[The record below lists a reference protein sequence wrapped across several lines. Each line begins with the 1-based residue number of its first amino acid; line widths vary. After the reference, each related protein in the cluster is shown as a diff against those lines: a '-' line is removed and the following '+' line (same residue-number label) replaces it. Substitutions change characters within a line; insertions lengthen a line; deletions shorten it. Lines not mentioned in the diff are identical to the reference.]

1 MSAPFRST
9 ATPPMREPTVHN
21 PLIGNRAALDAAWA
35 RDGYWFF
42 RDVVDPAALAR
53 LRASYLKYLGEDGVI
68 DRGRTDAAAWNGA
81 SLDHMKVGAPR
92 VVNATVE
99 DPLVASNPR
108 AAFLADPAIHTL
120 FRDLIGDEPFW
131 VPITEYRAEKPNR
144 DRAVSRF
151 SYIHCDCVTN
161 PGIPF
166 IVCWLPVVTIDEEMG
181 GLAVAEG
188 MHVPLENDFPR
199 VAEGI
204 PLESIPVD
212 TWRRTVYQPGDL
224 LMFDGNLPHSGLANY
239 SSRYF
244 RLSLDLR
251 VVRAS
256 DNVPT
261 LGTITAMVGDT
272 VTVRRDDGA
281 LRSFR
286 LDADTRCRDYSGVK
300 KISYTELPDNLP
312 VGTAVIVAAENG
324 LAKMVRPPR

>member
-1 MSAPFRST
+1 MNAPFPST
-9 ATPPMREPTVHN
+9 ATPPMLELTVHN
-21 PLIGNRAALDAAWA
+21 PLIGNRAALDAAWE

-42 RDVVDPAALAR
+42 RDVVDQGALAR
-53 LRASYLKYLGEDGVI
+53 LRARYLKYLGEDGVI
-68 DRGRTDAAAWNGA
+68 DRGRTDAAVWNGA
-81 SLDHMKVGAPR
+81 SLEHMKVGAAR

-108 AAFLADPAIHTL
+108 QDFLADPAIHAL

-131 VPITEYRAEKPNR
+131 VPITEYRTEKPNR
-144 DRAVSRF
+144 DRIGSRF

-188 MHVPLENDFPR
+188 LHRPRENDFPR

-204 PLESIPVD
+204 PLESIPAE

-224 LMFDGNLPHSGLANY
+224 LMFHGNLPHSGLANY
-239 SSRYF
+239 SSSHF

-261 LGTITAMVGDT
+261 LGTIAAIGSDT
-272 VTVRRDDGA
+272 VTVRTDDGA

-286 LDADTRCRDYSGVK
+286 LDVDTRCRDYLGVK
-300 KISYTELPDNLP
+300 KIPYTELQANMP
-312 VGTAVIVAAENG
+312 VGSAVIVAAEDG

>member
-1 MSAPFRST
+1 MNAPFHSIG
-9 ATPPMREPTVHN
+9 TPPMRELTVHN
-21 PLIGNRAALDAAWA
+21 SLLGNRAALDEAWT

-42 RDVVDPAALAR
+42 RGIVDTGALSR
-53 LRASYLKYLGEDGVI
+53 LRACYLRYLGEDGVI
-68 DRGRTDAAAWNGA
+68 DLERSDAAVWNGA
-81 SLDHMKVGAPR
+81 SLEDMKVGAPR
-92 VVNATVE
+92 VVNERAQ
-99 DPLVASNPR
+99 DPLAASNPCR
-108 AAFLADPAIHTL
+108 DFLADPAIHAL
-120 FRDLIGDEPFW
+120 FRDLLGDEPFW

-144 DRAVSRF
+144 DRMPSRF

-188 MHVPLENDFPR
+188 LHRPRPNDFPR

-204 PLESIPVD
+204 PLESIPAE

-261 LGTITAMVGDT
+261 LGVIAAIEGDT
-272 VTVRRDDGA
+272 VTVRTEDGT

-286 LDADTRCRDYSGVK
+286 LDADTRCRDYSGMK
-300 KISYTELPDNLP
+300 KISYTELPANLP
-312 VGTAVIVAAENG
+312 VGSAVIVAAESG